1 MIGQEGVPTLGNVS
15 VMTTDNR
22 GHSVD
27 EITELLL
34 RRIISVADTAPPA
47 IRAQAVEFQDS
58 LRKLIH
64 HYMLE
69 AVRSDRLTLEVKLRK
84 EFPHIA
90 DIISASRFI

>member
-1 MIGQEGVPTLGNVS
+1 MIGQETPLVLGNVS

-34 RRIISVADTAPPA
+34 RRIISVAETAPPA

-64 HYMLE
+64 HYLTE
-69 AVRSDRLTLEVKLRK
+69 AVRSDRITVAARLRDS
-84 EFPHIA
+84 FPSAA
-90 DIISASRFI
+90 DIIPIL

>member
-1 MIGQEGVPTLGNVS
+1 MIGHIARPEVGNVT

-22 GHSVD
+22 GHSVE

-64 HYMLE
+64 HYMAE
-69 AVRSDRLTLEVKLRK
+69 AVKSDRITVAAKLRA
-84 EFPHIA
+84 EAPQLA
-90 DIISASRFI
+90 DIIVTL